1 MLESVDQ
8 KSIVKSPKKQ
18 GIKNLE
24 LRKPSELCQVLFYSD
39 FHKEEYASL
48 SPLQIDLISVM
59 FYFVS
64 DIMTKQD
71 LDENEIF
78 EWASMNHFEI
88 NLQSIAEVLGKYDNG
103 FYDPIVSNLQE
114 LSKIQ
119 VLTNTLHKNKTQEST
134 LFHFIR
140 KITWLKE
147 KHTTSKRVKVWFEPE
162 LLIMFLNIK
171 SYFTKFY
178 LQIQFGLKS
187 KYSKLLYDLLKDY
200 SGLGEV
206 TLDFEILKAILN
218 VDVSAGSNMDG
229 WSIFNRDILKRAVKE
244 VNEKADIKVSYEPVK
259 DRLDKKLEVAKVKF
273 KISKQKSILVD
284 YDESY
289 NTPYAIDSLVIP
301 NETLEVT
308 DPIELKL
315 IEIAKKRMNDYI
327 KFSGDK
333 ITNKSNYLKI
343 VIDNLKKEKLDVVS
357 ILELE
362 SIINE
367 IKDEFKNMKSSKHQ
381 LIVMENFG
389 SYPVVSISSSYFIY
403 SPVDKSNISDSIRDT
418 INKINEFKKN
428 NGKFKLITTS
438 DKISE
443 LEISYL

>member
-8 KSIVKSPKKQ
+8 KSLVKTPKKQ
-18 GIKNLE
+18 NIKNIE

-39 FHKEEYASL
+39 FHKEEYAL
-48 SPLQIDLISVM
+48 LTPLQIDLISVM

-71 LDENEIF
+71 LNEEDIY

-103 FYDPIVSNLQE
+103 FYEPIVSNLQE

-218 VDVSAGSNMDG
+218 VDVREGSNMDG
-229 WSIFNRDILKRAVKE
+229 WSIFNRDIMKRAVKE
-244 VNEKADIKVSYEPVK
+244 VNEKSDIKLTYEPIK
-259 DRLDKKLEVAKVKF
+259 DRLDKKLEVVKVKF
-273 KISKQKSILVD
+273 KITKQKSILID
-284 YDESY
+284 YDEPS
-289 NTPYAIDSLVIP
+289 TSFDIDTNVVSDDSDRT
-301 NETLEVT
+301 E
-308 DPIELKL
+308 DPIEMKL
-315 IEIAKKRMNDYI
+315 MEIAKKRMNDYI
-327 KFSGDK
+327 KFSGEK
-333 ITNKSNYLKI
+333 VTNKTNYIKTVLE
-343 VIDNLKKEKLDVVS
+343 NLKKENLDVAS

-362 SIINE
+362 TILDE
-367 IKDEFKNMKSSKHQ
+367 IKDEFRNLKSSKHQ
-381 LIVMENFG
+381 LLVMENFEN
-389 SYPVVSISSSYFIY
+389 YPVVSISSNYFIY
-403 SPVDKSNISDSIRDT
+403 SPVDKSNISDSVRDT
-418 INKINEFKKN
+418 INKINNFKKM
-428 NGKFKLITTS
+428 NGKFKIITTS
-438 DKISE
+438 EKISE